1 MSDVKLSLEI
11 RTIAGKKLAGLRAD
25 GFIPSVIYG
34 GKEPILAQSP
44 YNDTEKALKLAGY
57 HSPIDLNIDGK
68 KTMAIAKNV
77 AVDPVSRKILN
88 VEFQSIRANQA
99 VEATTPIV
107 IVNFEESE
115 AFINLHLAVN
125 QALTEINVK
134 AKPANLP
141 KELTLDAS
149 GFTTIDDKFTV
160 SDLVLPEGV
169 EFANQELDM
178 EQVVASLHDPAAE
191 AAAREAAEA
200 AEAAAAA
207 EVAAAEEGAEGEGT
221 DGEAAEGES
230 AEGEKSEGEKSEG
243 DAEKSE

>member
-1 MSDVKLSLEI
+1 MSDVKLSLVI
-11 RTIAGKKLAGLRAD
+11 RTVAGKKLAGLRD
-25 GFIPSVIYG
+25 EGLIPSVIYG
-34 GKEPILAQSP
+34 GKEPILAQSA
-44 YNDTEKALKLAGY
+44 YNETEKALKIAGY
-57 HSPIDLNIDGK
+57 HSAIDLNIDGK
-68 KTMAIAKNV
+68 KTMAIVKNI

-107 IVNFEESE
+107 IVGFEESE

-134 AKPANLP
+134 AKPADLP

-149 GFTTIDDKFTV
+149 GFTTIDDKFTIA
-160 SDLVLPEGV
+160 DLVLPADV
-169 EFANQELDM
+169 EFASQELDM
-178 EQVVASLHDPAAE
+178 DQVIASLHDPAAE

-200 AEAAAAA
+200 AEAAAEA
-207 EVAAAEEGAEGEGT
+207 AAAEEGAEGAEGESAE
-221 DGEAAEGES
+221 GESAEGES
-230 AEGEKSEGEKSEG
+230 AEGEKSDA